1 MIDWFENQDFWRDCQ
16 HIMFSE
22 ERIAGSGAEV
32 DGIIAATNIQPPERV
47 LDLCCGIGRHSAEFA
62 NRGFGVTGVDL
73 STHYLEQAKRRCPE
87 IELVHADMREF
98 RREGAFALAVNLY
111 TSLGYF
117 EDPADDA
124 RVLGNLAACLR
135 PGGQAVIE
143 IKGKENLA
151 RVFEPIKTIELP
163 DGTVLITRH
172 ELEGDWERCRATWTC
187 IKDGETTT
195 HSFVTRLYSAVEF
208 RALLTSCGFESVRFL
223 GSLDGEP
230 LNHLS
235 NRLVAIAKMPA

>member
-1 MIDWFENQDFWRDCQ
+1 
-16 HIMFSE
+16 MFTE

-32 DGIIAATNIQPPERV
+32 DAIIAATNIQSPERV

-62 NRGFGVTGVDL
+62 NRGFDVTGVDL

-111 TSLGYF
+111 TSLGNF

-151 RVFEPIKTIELP
+151 RVFEPLKTIDLP
-163 DGTVLITRH
+163 DGTLLIMRH
-172 ELEGDWERCRATWTC
+172 ELEGDWERCRCTFTRQLA
-187 IKDGETTT
+187 DGTVDYQ
-195 HSFVTRLYSAVEF
+195 FVTRLYAATEL
-208 RALLTSCGFESVRFL
+208 RALLEGAGFTKVEFY
-223 GSLDGEP
+223 G
-230 LNHLS
+230 NLS
-235 NRLVAIAKMPA
+235 GAPYDHEAERLVAVAHK